1 VRRILFFSH
10 SPDFYGAERRAA
22 GRAEALVAEA
32 VYLVASR
39 LCDAVFGL
47 GNERLL
53 RAQLA
58 ALGGK

>member
-1 VRRILFFSH
+1 VRKILFFSH
-10 SPDFYGAERRAA
+10 SPDFYGAELLSLDPTA
-22 GRAEALVAEA
+22 VA